1 MNKNLLGI
9 VRKLDKLNRIVIP
22 KEYVR
27 ELGLKSN
34 SKMEIIFVD
43 GVLQIKPY
51 EEVATNE

>member
-1 MNKNLLGI
+1 MSNNSLGI

-27 ELGLKSN
+27 ELGLQSN
-34 SKMEIIFVD
+34 SKMEIIFLD

-51 EEVATNE
+51 KEVSTNE

>member
-1 MNKNLLGI
+1 MSNKTLGI

-34 SKMEIIFVD
+34 SKMEIIFLD

-51 EEVATNE
+51 KEVATNE

>member
-1 MNKNLLGI
+1 MSKNSLGI

-34 SKMEIIFVD
+34 SKMEIIFLD

-51 EEVATNE
+51 KECATNE